1 MQEGEEGGYNSGSVV
16 VNWSRSDERL
26 LTRSEVDGR
35 DVRAVDTGPVLKV
48 DALGVKQVFLQ
59 LRRVIGLRGD
69 GVAADA
75 SIVDQDA
82 QALLA
87 GLDLLH
93 QLGDVVLARDVES
106 TQRYDV
112 ALNVLAVRLLDLVEL
127 LSAATCDVDL
137 CNVSLCLRCP
147 LTRFVSAT
155 DLCTVD
161 GQGLCDHQTDTAATS
176 SDESDATLEV
186 EQTIAIEIAMAG
198 SCDALCCHSGCLCR

>member
-1 MQEGEEGGYNSGSVV
+1 MEVRGLLQEREEGGCGWVSVV
-16 VNWSRSDERL
+16 VKSSRSDERS

-48 DALGVKQVFLQ
+48 DALGVKQVLLQ
-59 LRRVIGLRGD
+59 LCRVIGLRGD
-69 GVAADA
+69 GIAADA
-75 SIVDQDA
+75 GVVDQDT

-112 ALNVLAVRLLDLVEL
+112 ALDVLAIRLLDFVKF

-137 CNVSLCLRCP
+137 
-147 LTRFVSAT
+147 
-155 DLCTVD
+155 
-161 GQGLCDHQTDTAATS
+161 
-176 SDESDATLEV
+176 
-186 EQTIAIEIAMAG
+186 
-198 SCDALCCHSGCLCR
+198 